1 MGYALAADL
10 IVVIHILYVA
20 YIIVGL
26 WLIVAGLRRGWNWT
40 RNPWFRLTHLLA
52 ILIVVYELIVKAN
65 CPLTTWE
72 MQLRALAGQAVNQS
86 TFMDRLLSFILF
98 ANAPV
103 WLIDSLYFAFGLAI
117 MLLFVF
123 APPRRK
129 NSKQSSI

>member
-1 MGYALAADL
+1 MWYALAADA

-20 YIIVGL
+20 YIVVGL
-26 WLIVAGLRRGWNWT
+26 CLIVAGLRRRWNWI

-72 MQLRALAGQAVNQS
+72 MHLRALAGQAVNQS

-103 WLIDSLYFAFGLAI
+103 WLIDGLYYAFGVAI
-117 MLLFVF
+117 TLLIFA
-123 APPRRK
+123 APPRWKTAQKRL
-129 NSKQSSI
+129 